1 MMNHTSLREV
11 GYSNITEHVWYVVC
25 VSVCVCVCVC
35 VLYGVCVC
43 GWENESGW
51 NRFQL
56 LSISNYSQCV

>member
-35 VLYGVCVC
+35 CMVCVC
-43 GWENESGW
+43 VDGKMKVVGTGFN
-51 NRFQL
+51 
-56 LSISNYSQCV
+56 C